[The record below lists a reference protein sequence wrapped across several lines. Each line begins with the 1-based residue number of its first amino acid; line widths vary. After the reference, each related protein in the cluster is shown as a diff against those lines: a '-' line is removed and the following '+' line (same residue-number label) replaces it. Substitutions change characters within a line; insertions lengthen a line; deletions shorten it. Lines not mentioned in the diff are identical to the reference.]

1 MESTSVDFAIAPVER
16 AELQDDAI
24 GGAANLLGMMVTLV
38 GCEMACGVFADEYAS
53 DKPPL
58 ILHDPATISIL
69 TDDEA
74 C

>member
-1 MESTSVDFAIAPVER
+1 
-16 AELQDDAI
+16 
-24 GGAANLLGMMVTLV
+24 MMVTLV
-38 GCEMACGVFADEYAS
+38 GCEMACGVLADEYAS

-69 TDDEA
+69 TDDKA